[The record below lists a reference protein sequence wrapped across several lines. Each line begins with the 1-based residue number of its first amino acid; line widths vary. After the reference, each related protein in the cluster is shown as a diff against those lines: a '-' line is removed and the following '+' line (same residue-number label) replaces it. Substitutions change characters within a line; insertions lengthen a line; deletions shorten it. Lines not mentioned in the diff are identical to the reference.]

1 MSALRALLAFLVVA
15 DALQAGA
22 PGAMRT
28 RLPALSVRAQVP
40 VELAE
45 GEWGSAPIAA
55 AGQESAEGLMQRVL
69 EWLPDM
75 LVNLE
80 VQMALTDNP
89 KDVEAHAIETA
100 EDPDPEDFEFVK
112 VGRPWLHTE
121 AFHLA
126 TGATTAELGAAVW
139 AKAEG
144 AAFLQQGA
152 GGGGLG
158 GRCKSAA
165 GASRQRAISAHPACL
180 RGWGVPPFPEASLRP
195 PRSPRRALVP
205 ERPQAE
211 ETLLAACFRSALLPP
226 CVQPLAHRLLV
237 LVPQLEADFALFEQ
251 VGAAVAAAARQA
263 RRVIRTPGARAA
275 AQLGLRPPPS
285 ATSTW
290 RAVRVAYLPP
300 ASIVAMLASLSPSI
314 SLDLRREINAELQ
327 VQACHPNA
335 KVAARRC
342 PVALFQF
349 FLDSPDL
356 YVNGNLAD
364 AFR

>member
-1 MSALRALLAFLVVA
+1 M
-15 DALQAGA
+15 Q
-22 PGAMRT
+22 
-28 RLPALSVRAQVP
+28 PA
-40 VELAE
+40 
-45 GEWGSAPIAA
+45 
-55 AGQESAEGLMQRVL
+55 
-69 EWLPDM
+69 
-75 LVNLE
+75 
-80 VQMALTDNP
+80 
-89 KDVEAHAIETA
+89 
-100 EDPDPEDFEFVK
+100 
-112 VGRPWLHTE
+112 
-121 AFHLA
+121 
-126 TGATTAELGAAVW
+126 
-139 AKAEG
+139 
-144 AAFLQQGA
+144 
-152 GGGGLG
+152 
-158 GRCKSAA
+158 
-165 GASRQRAISAHPACL
+165 
-180 RGWGVPPFPEASLRP
+180 
-195 PRSPRRALVP
+195 
-205 ERPQAE
+205 
-211 ETLLAACFRSALLPP
+211 SALLPP
-226 CVQPLAHRLLV
+226 CVHPLPHRLLV

-263 RRVIRTPGARAA
+263 RRVIWTPGARAARAA

>member
-1 MSALRALLAFLVVA
+1 M
-15 DALQAGA
+15 
-22 PGAMRT
+22 PT
-28 RLPALSVRAQVP
+28 
-40 VELAE
+40 
-45 GEWGSAPIAA
+45 
-55 AGQESAEGLMQRVL
+55 
-69 EWLPDM
+69 
-75 LVNLE
+75 
-80 VQMALTDNP
+80 
-89 KDVEAHAIETA
+89 
-100 EDPDPEDFEFVK
+100 
-112 VGRPWLHTE
+112 
-121 AFHLA
+121 
-126 TGATTAELGAAVW
+126 
-139 AKAEG
+139 
-144 AAFLQQGA
+144 
-152 GGGGLG
+152 
-158 GRCKSAA
+158 
-165 GASRQRAISAHPACL
+165 
-180 RGWGVPPFPEASLRP
+180 FPEASLRP
-195 PRSPRRALVP
+195 PRSLRRALVS

-226 CVQPLAHRLLV
+226 CVHPLPHRLLV

-251 VGAAVAAAARQA
+251 VGAAVSAAARQA

-300 ASIVAMLASLSPSI
+300 ASMVAMAAPLSPSI
-314 SLDLRREINAELQ
+314 SIDLRREINAELQ

>member
-1 MSALRALLAFLVVA
+1 M
-15 DALQAGA
+15 Q
-22 PGAMRT
+22 
-28 RLPALSVRAQVP
+28 PAS
-40 VELAE
+40 
-45 GEWGSAPIAA
+45 
-55 AGQESAEGLMQRVL
+55 
-69 EWLPDM
+69 
-75 LVNLE
+75 
-80 VQMALTDNP
+80 
-89 KDVEAHAIETA
+89 
-100 EDPDPEDFEFVK
+100 
-112 VGRPWLHTE
+112 
-121 AFHLA
+121 
-126 TGATTAELGAAVW
+126 
-139 AKAEG
+139 
-144 AAFLQQGA
+144 
-152 GGGGLG
+152 
-158 GRCKSAA
+158 
-165 GASRQRAISAHPACL
+165 
-180 RGWGVPPFPEASLRP
+180 
-195 PRSPRRALVP
+195 
-205 ERPQAE
+205 
-211 ETLLAACFRSALLPP
+211 TLLLP
-226 CVQPLAHRLLV
+226 CVHPLPHRLLV

-263 RRVIRTPGARAA
+263 RRVIWAPGARAA

-300 ASIVAMLASLSPSI
+300 ACMVAMAAPLSPSISLAI